1 MTINQ
6 LLSNFHSVATSVNW
20 SKLHLD
26 PTCLLPGAV
35 LGLLLAIIGY
45 YIGKDRAFK
54 NIKLQVIPICRVSEF
69 GALFWRATT
78 VKYGYQFQLFVKG
91 IPSLKS
97 EETIIAEKEVQ
108 EVDQNQ
114 LQELIRQA
122 VRAALATQTGG
133 INVVLDAVLDRLL
146 AKTKLMPKDGPK
158 S

>member
-1 MTINQ
+1 DWLRMHADA
-6 LLSNFHSVATSVNW
+6 S
-20 SKLHLD
+20 
-26 PTCLLPGAV
+26 CLLLGAV
-35 LGLLLAIIGY
+35 LGFLLGIIGY
-45 YIGKDRAFK
+45 YIGKERAFK
-54 NIKLQVIPICRVSEF
+54 EIRLEVIPICRVSEF
-69 GALFWRATT
+69 GAFFWRATT

-97 EETIIAEKEVQ
+97 EETIIAEKEVK

-122 VRAALATQTGG
+122 VKAALATETGG

-146 AKTKLMPKDGPK
+146 ATTKLVPKDEPK